1 MTAVAIYEG
10 DATIS
15 TCRALTIWTPSLQD
29 DVRNMIEEQKLEK
42 QASEL
47 EQQIEQMKR
56 QILQME
62 QALQGA
68 NSERLRQLKEYRE
81 ELEELFAEH
90 LQAQARAQEATD
102 EEVTEG
108 EMPTE
113 DELHEAHRRFNEQR
127 NAQMEEE
134 QTESKTKI
142 SKRVKDLFRKIA
154 NRTHPDKVKDTKL
167 HALFVAAKAAY
178 KKNDYDS
185 LEMIW
190 RQVSGK
196 VSNLFNAMFSRLK
209 ELRDLVAQR
218 TVEKRVLES
227 SDAYRMMRDY
237 QNDQHRPHVEAHYR
251 RLLENQ
257 ISQTIAAIRAL
268 DPKRYAPKPS
278 LSGFEFFIADEKK
291 TVMGGESEATPWS
304 DEDDDGIAT

>member
-15 TCRALTIWTPSLQD
+15 TCRALTLWQPSLKD
-29 DVRNMIEEQKLEK
+29 DVHNMLEEQRLEK
-42 QASEL
+42 QANEL
-47 EQQIEQMKR
+47 EQQIEEMKR
-56 QILQME
+56 QIVQME
-62 QALQGA
+62 QHLQGS

-81 ELEELFAEH
+81 ELEGLFAEH
-90 LQAQARAQEATD
+90 LQKQAKQNETVD

-108 EMPTE
+108 EMPSE

-134 QTESKTKI
+134 STGSKGKV
-142 SKRVKDLFRKIA
+142 SEKVKKLFRKIA
-154 NRTHPDKVKDTKL
+154 NRTHPDKTKDTKL

-209 ELRDLVAQR
+209 ELRELVAQR
-218 TVEKRVLES
+218 TLEKRVLES
-227 SDAYRMMRDY
+227 SDAYRMMRDF

-257 ISQTIAAIRAL
+257 ISQTLAAIRAL
-268 DPKRYAPKPS
+268 DPSRYAPKPS
-278 LSGFEFFIADEKK
+278 LSGFEFFISNKEN
-291 TVMGGESEATPWS
+291 TVMGGESEATPWEDPD
-304 DEDDDGIAT
+304 DEGIAT